1 MGNKMIYT
9 VYIHIYI
16 FKGWMENT
24 VLFYGAYHNKTA
36 YLITGDAFT
45 YNMSLAYLC
54 AVGLTFMLSFILLVK
69 K

>member
-1 MGNKMIYT
+1 MLKLQL
-9 VYIHIYI
+9 
-16 FKGWMENT
+16 FQGWMENT

-36 YLITGDAFT
+36 YLVTGKAFT

-54 AVGLTFMLSFILLVK
+54 AVGLAFMLSFVLLVK